1 MISDTAQVILAWLQE
16 SAAPSIGRDI
26 GEDTELIE
34 QGVLDSLQILNLVG
48 FMEERFAV
56 TLPVEE
62 FVPENFR
69 TAATI
74 AEMVER
80 LCEGAAKRTAL
91 GG

>member
-1 MISDTAQVILAWLQE
+1 MTSNTAQVILSWLRE
-16 SAAPSIGRDI
+16 SAAHSNGRDI

-69 TAATI
+69 SAAAI
-74 AEMVER
+74 AAMVER
-80 LCEGAAKRTAL
+80 LGAGAASPAAL
-91 GG
+91 SG